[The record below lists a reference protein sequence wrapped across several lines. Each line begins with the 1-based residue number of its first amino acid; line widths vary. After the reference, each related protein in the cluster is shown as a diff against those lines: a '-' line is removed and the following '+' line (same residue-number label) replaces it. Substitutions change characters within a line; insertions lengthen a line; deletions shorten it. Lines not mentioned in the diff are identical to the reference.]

1 MVAYFTSPL
10 GDGAGYTGRLRIGGT
25 DTTAVDDRRGPS
37 MEIYLATRSFREGD
51 LVLPDPLLIV
61 DLADSSGINT
71 SGSGIGHRIEA
82 WINGS
87 QQSVDLT
94 ESYTSALDDYRRGS
108 VQYQLDDLPSGRNTL
123 RIRAWDS
130 FNNSATAET
139 SFDVSADER
148 LTVSQVLNY
157 PNPFSSGTEFTF
169 RQNTGGALHVTV
181 KVYTLAGRVIQT
193 IEGTYPAEPFM
204 RIPWDG
210 RDRDGD
216 ILANGVYLYK
226 LIVRTAD
233 GRFGGETLGKLSI
246 LK

>member
-1 MVAYFTSPL
+1 MVAYFSGPA
-10 GDGAGYTGRLRIGGT
+10 GDGAGYTGLLRVGGT

-37 MEIYLATRSFREGD
+37 MEIYLGSRSFRPGD
-51 LVLPDPLLIV
+51 LLPPNPTLIV
-61 DLADSSGINT
+61 DLTDSSGINT

-82 WINGS
+82 WINES
-87 QQSVDLT
+87 QQSVDVT
-94 ESYTSALDDYRRGS
+94 DSYTSAMDDFRRGS
-108 VQYQLDDLPSGRNTL
+108 VLSQLNDLPAGRNTL

-130 FNNSATAET
+130 FNNSAVAET
-139 SFDVSADER
+139 YFEVSTDDR
-148 LTVSQVLNY
+148 LTVSQVMNY

-169 RQNTGGALHVTV
+169 RQNTSGALQVTV

-193 IEGTYPAEPFM
+193 IEGMYPGEPFM

-226 LIVRTAD
+226 LVVRSAD
-233 GRFGGETLGKLSI
+233 GRFGSETLGKLSV